1 MPATR
6 CSTAVGEKA
15 LAGFMEHG
23 EGIEDTVRREV
34 MEEAGIRVGRVR
46 LHSTQPWPFPYSLMI
61 GCVAEALSDTIRVD
75 TKEMEDVR
83 WFPREDIVAAIAGDA
98 GAAGGRL
105 RVPPS
110 MAIAHVLLR
119 AYATGYPACVF
130 GEAAAPAVAAL

>member
-1 MPATR
+1 MMARPCRNGSGGRPAPR
-6 CSTAVGEKA
+6 PPLFLPCAVCPTATP
-15 LAGFMEHG
+15 L
-23 EGIEDTVRREV
+23 
-34 MEEAGIRVGRVR
+34 
-46 LHSTQPWPFPYSLMI
+46 LPPPPQ
-61 GCVAEALSDTIRVD
+61 
-75 TKEMEDVR
+75 EMEDVR